1 MFRRALS
8 RALPACA
15 AAAIAGVLV
24 TVPFSSVASAAAPT
38 EGSQVPGSAIPLTG
52 STYTHGAPFSSGQTI
67 QVDIPANTVFAP
79 GAGINV
85 LECGLGTGGALP
97 TSPSQCDGNTI
108 QGSTITACNSSCSAG
123 AGSFDYT
130 QYTIY
135 ALPDSISLGETSD
148 HTPVCNVSNP
158 CVLYIGEN
166 QNDFTQPHVWS
177 QTFVVKPTSGDTG
190 ANPGDGTP
198 EAPLAIGLPIL
209 AIGIIGGTLFL
220 RKRRSAQH
228 HV

>member
-15 AAAIAGVLV
+15 AAAIAAALF
-24 TVPFSSVASAAAPT
+24 TVPFSSVASAAPT

-52 STYTHGAPFSSGQTI
+52 STYTKGAPFSSGQTI
-67 QVDIPANTVFAP
+67 QVDIPANSVFAS
-79 GAGINV
+79 GAGINI

-108 QGSTITACNSSCSAG
+108 QGSTITAASNG
-123 AGSFDYT
+123 GFDYT

-135 ALPDSISLGETSD
+135 ALPDSISLGETAD

-177 QTFVVKPTSGDTG
+177 QTYIVKPTSGDSG

-209 AIGIIGGTLFL
+209 AILVIGGTFFV